1 MNLRKDGYP
10 QGPLVRAVWECCDEL
25 YEKLGRAPSRQEFN
39 DEIGK
44 REPHRIGISTHSRQW
59 GEWMRHHNF
68 STFVASESG
77 IIPEEMHYPQ
87 YLRVW
92 YAVTQLGSASAANI
106 VKWIRNSNA
115 TLKETE
121 IRIQLDALTV
131 NSNSRYRYLGSRKSA
146 RTDQGNP
153 YDVLFVQ
160 ETYEIHGMNY
170 ISKNCTVYGIL
181 AMMGEH
187 QFRLLSQGH
196 MIG

>member
-44 REPHRIGISTHSRQW
+44 REPHRIGVSTHSRQW

-68 STFVASESG
+68 STFVASEPG

-106 VKWIRNSNA
+106 VKWIVTA
-115 TLKETE
+115 TPL
-121 IRIQLDALTV
+121 
-131 NSNSRYRYLGSRKSA
+131 
-146 RTDQGNP
+146 
-153 YDVLFVQ
+153 
-160 ETYEIHGMNY
+160 
-170 ISKNCTVYGIL
+170 
-181 AMMGEH
+181 
-187 QFRLLSQGH
+187 
-196 MIG
+196 

>member
-1 MNLRKDGYP
+1 
-10 QGPLVRAVWECCDEL
+10 
-25 YEKLGRAPSRQEFN
+25 
-39 DEIGK
+39 
-44 REPHRIGISTHSRQW
+44 
-59 GEWMRHHNF
+59 MRHHNF
-68 STFVASESG
+68 STFVASEPG

-131 NSNSRYRYLGSRKSA
+131 NSNSRYRYLGSRK
-146 RTDQGNP
+146 TH
-153 YDVLFVQ
+153 VLTKAIHTTCCFVQ
-160 ETYEIHGMNY
+160 ETYEIHGMNC

-181 AMMGEH
+181 VMMGKR